1 MTMNCEPE
9 YPITLPDCPDPCDK
23 PCRKHCEDSYNDP
36 CGNLH
41 RDPCGDPCQDRHR
54 EPCGCDDG
62 NTPAPDPVPD
72 DNNCTDIGGTAM
84 NTDTYPGTAL
94 RWGSSGVHVV
104 NMQTRLNRLAQVYT
118 AINTQTVDGKFGQ
131 NMYNAVLRF
140 QKQHGL
146 NPDGVIGRQTWDRIV
161 AVDNAQ
167 TGGGYTNVTTPYP
180 GYVISRGASGDNVRF
195 IQSYLSAIPGLPAT
209 AIDGKFGQNTEYLVR
224 TFQTRYR
231 LQVDGRVGPQT
242 WAAMVQAFNAAH

>member
-1 MTMNCEPE
+1 MNSNPT
-9 YPITLPDCPDPCDK
+9 YPITLPDCPAPCDD
-23 PCRKHCEDSYNDP
+23 PCRKHGEVSGQDTGDHTENSVPHTVGEHNGYAAGESNVYTALSSTDTQNG
-36 CGNLH
+36 GN
-41 RDPCGDPCQDRHR
+41 
-54 EPCGCDDG
+54 
-62 NTPAPDPVPD
+62 
-72 DNNCTDIGGTAM
+72 AM
-84 NTDTYPGTAL
+84 NADTYPGTAL

-104 NMQTRLNRLAQVYT
+104 NMQNRLNRLAGVYT

-146 NPDGVIGRQTWDRIV
+146 NPDGVISRQTWDRIV
-161 AVDNAQ
+161 AVDNARA
-167 TGGGYTNVTTPYP
+167 GGGYTSVTTPYP
-180 GYVISRGASGDNVRF
+180 GYVISRGATGDNVRF

-209 AIDGKFGQNTEYLVR
+209 TIDGIFGQNTEYLVR

-242 WAAMVQAFNAAH
+242 WAAMIQAFNAAN